1 MEMPSKRNARRT
13 RPVAA
18 PLRLLLVT
26 AAAAFLLHSHVSFP
40 GSPVR
45 ADQLTEVASTR
56 ALTDHAGTAK
66 TYRYV
71 LRYFLEV
78 EGLVNVFSM
87 SRYYRLQSLSLDV
100 EATERNGCFRHEI
113 VGLRSG
119 PGELNY
125 GVGEGP
131 KRHQRYILLDRPPS
145 EKERQRI
152 AARIL
157 SEELTRLGMSDVPG
171 PTQAEH
177 AEGVDEDVNLPEFEE
192 DADTGEH
199 SGKETFGGKK
209 AYFNY
214 YLWKRPCLG
223 FSFCQTSTGTI
234 SGIKDDV
241 TLTAL
246 ETPGGKRA
254 NPRFFET
261 LEYSLLA
268 LPPFSHGIPAKQ
280 VASGSTWKISYA
292 SLLEGLADLCR
303 EVYGKKMTVVQRQGD
318 KGGLDVAYG
327 ARTIPGTRIL
337 EITGLLDRGP
347 RVGIR
352 VSGLKGEI
360 WIESLR
366 RTVLL
371 DSAADRILQ
380 DDFRIDFGVQR
391 NTKILRVEGR
401 KNTVRILLVDRCLA
415 EQRLDEG
422 ETLHRAVEG
431 CYPEMLHT
439 D

>member
-1 MEMPSKRNARRT
+1 MNARR
-13 RPVAA
+13 RRQVPA
-18 PLRLLLVT
+18 PLCLLIVT
-26 AAAAFLLHSHVSFP
+26 AAAAVLLPTSVLPP
-40 GSPVR
+40 GPLAR
-45 ADQLTEVASTR
+45 ADQPTEIAPTPGPSDR
-56 ALTDHAGTAK
+56 LSDPAGKAK
-66 TYRYV
+66 IYPYV
-71 LRYFLEV
+71 LRYYLEV
-78 EGLVNVFSM
+78 EGRVNLWSM
-87 SRYYRLQSLSLDV
+87 SRYYRFQSLSLDV
-100 EATERNGCFRHEI
+100 EATERDGCFRHHI

-131 KRHQRYILLDRPPS
+131 RRHQRYVLLDRPPS
-145 EKERQRI
+145 EEERARI

-157 SEELTRLGMSDVPG
+157 SEELTRLGRSEGSG
-171 PTQAEH
+171 PAQAERGE
-177 AEGVDEDVNLPEFEE
+177 EGDRDEAVAGLELTEEVDTSEQ
-192 DADTGEH
+192 G
-199 SGKETFGGKK
+199 GRGTFAGKK

-234 SGIKDDV
+234 TGIKNDV
-241 TLTAL
+241 VLTPI

-268 LPPFSHGIPAKQ
+268 LPPFAHGMPAEER
-280 VASGSTWKISYA
+280 APGSAWKISCA

-303 EVYGKKMTVVQRQGD
+303 EVYGKKMTIVQSDGR
-318 KGGLDVAYG
+318 KGGLEVSYA

-337 EITGLLDRGP
+337 EITGALDHGP
-347 RVGIR
+347 PVGIR

-366 RTVLL
+366 RQVLV
-371 DSAADRILQ
+371 DPVTERILA

-415 EQRLDEG
+415 EKGLGEG
-422 ETLHRAVEG
+422 GATHRAAEACYPETLH
-431 CYPEMLHT
+431 T